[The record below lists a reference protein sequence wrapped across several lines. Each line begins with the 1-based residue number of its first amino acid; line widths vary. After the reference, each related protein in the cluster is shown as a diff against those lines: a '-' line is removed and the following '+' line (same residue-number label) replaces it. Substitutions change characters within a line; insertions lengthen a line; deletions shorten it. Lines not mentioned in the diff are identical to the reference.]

1 MEKKVII
8 EKTINYMFNILK
20 NSEDIK
26 LDWTEIDIGEL
37 ATELNTIL
45 KNFST
50 SESFIKFR
58 GDCHTAI
65 FKFLGE

>member
-1 MEKKVII
+1 
-8 EKTINYMFNILK
+8 MFNLLK

-26 LDWTEIDIGEL
+26 LDWTEINVDEL

-50 SESFIKFR
+50 SESFVKFR
-58 GDCHTAI
+58 DDCHTAI
-65 FKFLGE
+65 FKFLDK